1 MSADNLRSISLTR
14 NAKGSYEA
22 VNARGGRLQF
32 GDGGSED
39 FTPVEL
45 LLVAMAGC
53 SAIDV
58 DYLTSRIAEPTRFE
72 VSGGAEKLSDEH
84 GNHLGEITIT
94 FDVRFP
100 EGEDGDR
107 ARTRLPDAVARSRDR
122 LCTVSRTVQLSAPV
136 TYVTE

>member
-1 MSADNLRSISLTR
+1 MTAENLRSIELTR
-14 NAKGSYEA
+14 TAKGSYEA
-22 VNARGGRLQF
+22 VNDRGGRLPF
-32 GDGGSED
+32 GDGSSTD

-58 DYLTSRIAEPTRFE
+58 DYLTSRLAEPTGFR
-72 VSGGAEKLSDEH
+72 VSGAGEKLSDEQ
-84 GNHLGEITIT
+84 GNHMGGITVT
-94 FDVRFP
+94 FDIQFP
-100 EGEDGDR
+100 EGEGGDR

-136 TYVTE
+136 TYLTT